1 MKLKKMAKKNNPLV
15 RVPSGVLAYAKTPGI
30 TSFSSLFSIKHALET
45 DKVGHTGTL
54 DSFAEGLLVVL
65 TGHLTHLVPHITG
78 FTKTYQAVV
87 CFGKQTDTLDPTGEI
102 IQTGKKIS
110 KEELEAVLPEFTG
123 ALLQVPPQYS
133 SLHVNGKRASEL
145 MREGKDVKLESRQ
158 IFVYENKLLDFQ
170 EKDDVSYAILEI
182 KCSKGTYIRALARD
196 IAQRLGSVAFLSAL
210 RRTQVGPF
218 KLEDAACYNE
228 LGNFTIEYGIANEN
242 RFQLEKRTSETEVKI
257 KKKDSLEKVMDIKNR
272 YELFSPEIAFKCGFT
287 VDLLKVE
294 NEKSFLN
301 GRPLFP
307 KMFNKVEMP
316 LNLEKNEYSFPDE
329 IAVFYEN
336 GDFAGMIN
344 KKDRLSYSFV
354 VPKSKENENIVILDW
369 DDVAQGKF
377 PVEWKKKG
385 TAVSIGNFDG
395 LHLGHVKLLDDLVS
409 QKPLVSGIVTFRN
422 SIKSRFDGYEGD
434 VSTFDQKME
443 FCTGKGITFAVV
455 IDFSDDFSKM
465 EGQDFMNILIEQCGV
480 KFLVEGSDFR
490 CGYKGAFSMNEL
502 RVYSKTRNF
511 ELFEQKDVLV
521 DGEKVSSSVI
531 RKNLLAG
538 DVSGVQ
544 KKISRPYCY
553 DLRQVKLKEV
563 PFQKKSENLWFEA
576 KIESTQI
583 LPPDGNYNIV
593 VYLKQESSGKND
605 ELNLL
610 HSTLNVEGK
619 KIKVL
624 LPTQNIADRVISVGF
639 VGK

>member
-1 MKLKKMAKKNNPLV
+1 MAKKNNPLI

-102 IQTGKKIS
+102 IETGKKIS

-158 IFVYENKLLDFQ
+158 IFVYENKLLDFK
-170 EKDDVSYAILEI
+170 EADDCSYAVLEI

-196 IAQRLGSVAFLSAL
+196 IANRLGSVAFLSAL

-228 LGNFTIEYGIANEN
+228 LGNFTIDYGIENEK
-242 RFQLEKRTSETEVKI
+242 RFQSEKRNQENEI
-257 KKKDSLEKVMDIKNR
+257 KPKRKDSIEKVMDIKNK
-272 YELFSPEIAFKCGFT
+272 YCLFNPEVAFKCGFT
-287 VDLLKVE
+287 VDTLKADC
-294 NEKSFLN
+294 EKSFLN
-301 GRPLFP
+301 GRPLYA
-307 KMFNKVEMP
+307 KMFTPVDSPVESDSS
-316 LNLEKNEYSFPDE
+316 EYSFPDE

-344 KKDRLSYSFV
+344 KKERLSYSFV
-354 VPKSKENENIVILDW
+354 VPKQNLPGRTLLFDW
-369 DDVAQGKF
+369 LNVVEGKF
-377 PVEWKKKG
+377 PVEWIKKG

-395 LHLGHVKLLDDLVS
+395 LHLGHISLLDDVLD
-409 QKPLVSGIVTFRN
+409 QKDLVSGIITFRE
-422 SIKSRFDGYEGD
+422 SIKSRFPGYEGD
-434 VSTFDQKME
+434 VSSFSQKVE
-443 FCTGKGITFAVV
+443 FCTGKGITFVVV

-465 EGQDFMNILIEQCGV
+465 KGQDFMDILVDRLGV
-480 KFLVEGSDFR
+480 KFLAEGKDFR
-490 CGYKGAFSMNEL
+490 CGYKGGFTMEDLAL
-502 RVYSKTRNF
+502 YSESKGF
-511 ELFEQKDVLV
+511 KLLKQQDIEV
-521 DGEKVSSSVI
+521 DGQKVSSSTI
-531 RKNLLAG
+531 RKAV
-538 DVSGVQ
+538 VSGDLTSAQ
-544 KKISRPYCY
+544 KMISRPFCY
-553 DLRQVKLKEV
+553 DLRDSKLKEV
-563 PFQKKSENLWFEA
+563 PFQKKSENLWFETKA
-576 KIESTQI
+576 ESGQL
-583 LPPDGNYNIV
+583 LPPDGNYEV
-593 VYLKQESSGKND
+593 VANLKSDSSNSQD
-605 ELNLL
+605 DLNVL
-610 HSTLNVEGK
+610 HSTLNLEKG
-619 KIKVL
+619 KIKLL
-624 LPTQNIADRVISVGF
+624 LPTQNIADRVLSVGF
-639 VGK
+639 LGK

>member
-1 MKLKKMAKKNNPLV
+1 MAKKNNPLV

-123 ALLQVPPQYS
+123 ALLQMPPQYS
-133 SLHVNGKRASEL
+133 SLHVKGKRASEL

-182 KCSKGTYIRALARD
+182 KCSKGTYIRAFARD

-242 RFQLEKRTSETEVKI
+242 HFQSEKRNIEVKTKRI
-257 KKKDSLEKVMDIKNR
+257 DSIEKIMDIKNR
-272 YELFSPEIAFKCGFT
+272 YELFTPEIAVKCGFT
-287 VDLLKVE
+287 VDVLKADC
-294 NEKSFLN
+294 EKSFLN
-301 GRPLFP
+301 GRPLYS
-307 KMFNKVEMP
+307 KMFNKIE
-316 LNLEKNEYSFPDE
+316 LSESFEKNEYSFPDE

-354 VPKSKENENIVILDW
+354 VPKQKMPDRPLLFDW
-369 DDVAQGKF
+369 QNVVDGKF
-377 PVEWKKKG
+377 PVEWIKKG

-395 LHLGHVKLLDDLVS
+395 LHLGHIGLLDDVVN
-409 QKPLVSGIVTFRN
+409 QKELISGIVTFRE
-422 SIKSRFDGYEGD
+422 SIKSRFSGYEGD
-434 VSTFDQKME
+434 VSTFSQKVE
-443 FCTGKGITFAVV
+443 FCTTKGITFIVV

-465 EGQDFMNILIEQCGV
+465 EGHCFMDILVERLGV
-480 KFLVEGSDFR
+480 KFLAEGKDFR
-490 CGYKGAFSMNEL
+490 CGYKGGFTMKEMASYASEKGFQ
-502 RVYSKTRNF
+502 
-511 ELFEQKDVLV
+511 LFEHDDIEVEGQKI
-521 DGEKVSSSVI
+521 SSSLI
-531 RKNLLAG
+531 RKSVISG
-538 DVSGVQ
+538 DLSFAQ
-544 KKISRPYCY
+544 KMISRPFCY
-553 DLRQVKLKEV
+553 DLRDSKLKEV
-563 PFQKKSENLWFEA
+563 SFQKKSENLWFEC
-576 KIESTQI
+576 KVESGQL
-583 LPPDGNYNIV
+583 LPPDGNYEVVVQLKSDLSNNDDLNI
-593 VYLKQESSGKND
+593 
-605 ELNLL
+605 L
-610 HSTLNVEGK
+610 HSTLNLEKG
-619 KIKVL
+619 KIKLL
-624 LPTQNIADRVISVGF
+624 LPTQNIADRVLSVGF
-639 VGK
+639 LSK